1 MKNRQRIFEI
11 LCIAA
16 LVVFIALVSMDS
28 VYSDKTADEVA
39 ESVTKSFDVS
49 ALKDIKMN
57 KIKEEFDIDFVGVD
71 SFVYYASDSVMN
83 VSELMIIKLEQDV
96 KPDEIKEKINVRLS
110 KKQNLFAG
118 YAPEQSALLDTAV
131 LTDDSGFIFYCV
143 GENAAEALASFK
155 SNVR

>member
-11 LCIAA
+11 LCVAA

-28 VYSDKTADEVA
+28 FYSDKTAEEVA

-49 ALKDIKMN
+49 ELKEIKMN
-57 KIKEEFDIDFVGVD
+57 KTKEEFGIDFVGVD

-96 KPDEIKEKINVRLS
+96 KPDEIKEKISSRLS
-110 KKQNLFAG
+110 NKQNLFAG
-118 YAPEQSALLDTAV
+118 YAPEQSALLDAAV
-131 LTDDSGFIFYCV
+131 LTDDSGLIFYCV